1 MLWEYRI
8 MSLPT
13 QKEVKETQEALNGL
27 GDNGWELVSA
37 YPNQDLVN
45 YLRSSSSLIAPR
57 RLTMARF
64 LRSNRVDELDE
75 PLKQKLSAISSR
87 QIRAPV
93 SGHLWDRAAWIEPHT
108 SISPSR
114 TCTVATTGSMVA

>member
-13 QKEVKETQEALNGL
+13 QKELKETQEALNGL

-45 YLRSSSSLIAPR
+45 YLFKTP
-57 RLTMARF
+57 
-64 LRSNRVDELDE
+64 
-75 PLKQKLSAISSR
+75 KQEAG
-87 QIRAPV
+87 RAQ
-93 SGHLWDRAAWIEPHT
+93 G
-108 SISPSR
+108 
-114 TCTVATTGSMVA
+114 

>member
-13 QKEVKETQEALNGL
+13 QKEVKETQGALNGL

-45 YLRSSSSLIAPR
+45 YLFKKP
-57 RLTMARF
+57 
-64 LRSNRVDELDE
+64 
-75 PLKQKLSAISSR
+75 KQEAG
-87 QIRAPV
+87 RAQ
-93 SGHLWDRAAWIEPHT
+93 G
-108 SISPSR
+108 
-114 TCTVATTGSMVA
+114 